1 MKRHRST
8 STGRFISAS
17 KKKRIDVFKA
27 NNVRKII
34 NDHSYSSKLCD
45 HGDNDSDIAECLPV
59 VDDSEENSYASGDS
73 LDRQI
78 DNVNDTTE
86 ISWRQGRRIV
96 ELGFI
101 VDKLSEGCSVC
112 HSSVPLNIT
121 NTVHEIRYGLGSLLT
136 IRCALCDGKTV
147 VPTGKRHS
155 GPNERQ
161 GQRTWDVNT
170 KLALGKK

>member
-45 HGDNDSDIAECLPV
+45 HGDNDIAECLPV

-73 LDRQI
+73 LDRQT
-78 DNVNDTTE
+78 DHVYDTTE
-86 ISWRQGRRIV
+86 
-96 ELGFI
+96 
-101 VDKLSEGCSVC
+101 
-112 HSSVPLNIT
+112 
-121 NTVHEIRYGLGSLLT
+121 
-136 IRCALCDGKTV
+136 
-147 VPTGKRHS
+147 
-155 GPNERQ
+155 
-161 GQRTWDVNT
+161 
-170 KLALGKK
+170 KLAAGKANSGVGLYCRQTF

>member
-147 VPTGKRHS
+147 VPTKKRHT
-155 GPNERQ
+155 GPNE
-161 GQRTWDVNT
+161 
-170 KLALGKK
+170 LGMSTQS